1 MNPFEHHWA
10 VVIECH
16 TLLQAHEIPEELIV
30 KRKGI
35 TGATQYVAGDVS
47 PSLLEAFAEE
57 NFPRVEIIRP
67 QEKIPDA
74 VTMED
79 LVLSKNTNELKT
91 HAPGRLS
98 SCQ

>member
-1 MNPFEHHWA
+1 MSSFEVMNPFEHHWA

-47 PSLLEAFAEE
+47 PSLLET
-57 NFPRVEIIRP
+57 RP
-67 QEKIPDA
+67 SFKR
-74 VTMED
+74 
-79 LVLSKNTNELKT
+79 
-91 HAPGRLS
+91 PGG
-98 SCQ
+98 